1 VVDGEFDKTQPEN
14 QPRGHRPG
22 RPDLP
27 GPESPTA
34 HIFARHQAGDAHA
47 RSDFYRRYATKLVPL
62 ARSAM
67 SERLRSRHAPED
79 IVQEAISRS
88 LRYMDPLEREYSPE
102 IMSFF
107 CVLIRQ
113 VAADFAKAMN
123 ARKRSAHGEVSMQA
137 GESPMDIPGQDATP
151 SRIISR
157 DEQRARLRICMQRI
171 APDHRRVLELRIQRK
186 MSLEQVAAE
195 FGRRVEAITMLEKRA
210 RVALR
215 HCMQDGDDHAPLA

>member
-1 VVDGEFDKTQPEN
+1 
-14 QPRGHRPG
+14 
-22 RPDLP
+22 
-27 GPESPTA
+27 
-34 HIFARHQAGDAHA
+34 
-47 RSDFYRRYATKLVPL
+47 
-62 ARSAM
+62 M

-210 RVALR
+210 KVALR
-215 HCMQDGDDHAPLA
+215 HCMQDGVDDAPLA